1 MAEPATTISGAITKA
16 LSAIKDFPLWF
27 LIAIAL
33 SLIVFLSVP
42 EFSGAASQ
50 QARTWIT
57 VATVTA
63 VIFAVSR
70 FGSVVTSHFNSYR
83 AEAKTRR
90 NVREERIR
98 RPLSAEAGKIV
109 DDVGTSKLLDLLM
122 RKQTHFYTLWG
133 VYTAVQFTAGGFGT
147 KDTLSAGVVY
157 AVILGVWAFNLGHLG
172 FVLSCV
178 QQISK
183 LRFALNHRLAG
194 TEKFKEAARD
204 ALADMQESDFFWRF
218 YANKRDRSKYILNTL
233 THVIIDSC
241 ASIAL
246 LYRASLICFSCGA
259 V

>member
-42 EFSGAASQ
+42 EFSGAVSQ
-50 QARTWIT
+50 EARTWIT
-57 VATVTA
+57 VAAVTA

-98 RPLSAEAGKIV
+98 RPLLAEAGKIV

-122 RKQTHFYTLWG
+122 GNRHISTPCG
-133 VYTAVQFTAGGFGT
+133 VF
-147 KDTLSAGVVY
+147 
-157 AVILGVWAFNLGHLG
+157 ILLFSL
-172 FVLSCV
+172 
-178 QQISK
+178 Q
-183 LRFALNHRLAG
+183 R
-194 TEKFKEAARD
+194 
-204 ALADMQESDFFWRF
+204 ADLVPEIRYRQE
-218 YANKRDRSKYILNTL
+218 
-233 THVIIDSC
+233 
-241 ASIAL
+241 
-246 LYRASLICFSCGA
+246 
-259 V
+259 

>member
-42 EFSGAASQ
+42 EFSGAVSQ
-50 QARTWIT
+50 EARTWIT
-57 VATVTA
+57 VAAVTA

-70 FGSVVTSHFNSYR
+70 FGSVVTFHFNSYR

-98 RPLSAEAGKIV
+98 RSDLIRLPLFAEASKIV
-109 DDVGTSKLLDLLM
+109 DEVGTSKLLDLLM
-122 RKQTHFYTLWG
+122 GKQTHFYTLWG

-147 KDTLSAGVVY
+147 RDTLSAGVVY
-157 AVILGVWAFNLGHLG
+157 AVIVGVWAFNVGHLG

-183 LRFALNHRLAG
+183 LRVALNHSLAG
-194 TEKFKEAARD
+194 ETQKFKEAARD
-204 ALADMQESDFFWRF
+204 ALADMKESDFFWTF
-218 YANKRDRSKYILNTL
+218 YGNKRDRSKYILNSL
-233 THVIIDSC
+233 THLVIDSC

-246 LYRASLICFSCGA
+246 LYRASLI
-259 V
+259 